1 MILIDAKWNRTRR
14 SCFDDSR
21 LQALYDRPMSP
32 REVMCREDGDWQR
45 VSVRDRWWVVS
56 RWLIEN
62 PEHHHVF
69 RELLARL
76 VDRCADVN
84 PEPPVSLIAEVL
96 RRIPFD
102 ADAARAATCAA
113 ADATCAAAR
122 ATYAAACAAADA
134 ARAARAAAR
143 ATYDAACAAADAAYA
158 AARATYAAAYAA
170 ADVSR
175 ASRAARAAAYA
186 AAHTAAWDALRN
198 DCLEL
203 LR

>member
-1 MILIDAKWNRTRR
+1 MILIDAKWNRTRGA
-14 SCFDDSR
+14 CYHDSR

-32 REVMCREDGDWQR
+32 REVMCREDGDWR
-45 VSVRDRWWVVS
+45 DVSVRDRWWVVS

-69 RELLARL
+69 REILARL

-102 ADAARAATCAA
+102 AYAARAAACAA
-113 ADATCAAAR
+113 ADAACAAADASRAAAR
-122 ATYAAACAAADA
+122 ATYAAADA
-134 ARAARAAAR
+134 A
-143 ATYDAACAAADAAYA
+143 T
-158 AARATYAAAYAA
+158 
-170 ADVSR
+170 
-175 ASRAARAAAYA
+175 YA
-186 AAHTAAWDALRN
+186 AAHTAAWNALRK

-203 LR
+203 LPTAPADSGKI

>member
-1 MILIDAKWNRTRR
+1 MTLIDAKWNRTRGA
-14 SCFDDSR
+14 CYDDSR

-69 RELLARL
+69 REILARL
-76 VDRCADVN
+76 VDRCAEINTD
-84 PEPPVSLIAEVL
+84 PRVSLVAEVL

-102 ADAARAATCAA
+102 AA
-113 ADATCAAAR
+113 
-122 ATYAAACAAADA
+122 
-134 ARAARAAAR
+134 AARAAAR
-143 ATYDAACAAADAAYA
+143 DAAYTAPAAATYAARAAADGVDAAYTAAAAYATYAAADAA
-158 AARATYAAAYAA
+158 TCAAYAA
-170 ADVSR
+170 A
-175 ASRAARAAAYA
+175 ATYA
-186 AAHTAAWDALRN
+186 AAWDALRN

-203 LR
+203 LP

>member
-1 MILIDAKWNRTRR
+1 MILIDAKWNRTRGA
-14 SCFDDSR
+14 CYDDSR

-69 RELLARL
+69 REILARL
-76 VDRCADVN
+76 VDRCAEINTD
-84 PEPPVSLIAEVL
+84 PRVSLVAEVL

-102 ADAARAATCAA
+102 DAATRAAARAAADGVDAAYTAAAAYATYAAADAATCAA
-113 ADATCAAAR
+113 YAAA
-122 ATYAAACAAADA
+122 ATYA
-134 ARAARAAAR
+134 
-143 ATYDAACAAADAAYA
+143 
-158 AARATYAAAYAA
+158 
-170 ADVSR
+170 
-175 ASRAARAAAYA
+175 
-186 AAHTAAWDALRN
+186 AAWDALRK

-203 LR
+203 LP